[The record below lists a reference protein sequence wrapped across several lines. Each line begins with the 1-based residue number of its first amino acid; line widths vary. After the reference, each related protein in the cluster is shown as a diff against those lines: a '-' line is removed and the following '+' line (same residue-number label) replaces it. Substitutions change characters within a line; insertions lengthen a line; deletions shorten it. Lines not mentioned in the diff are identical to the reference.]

1 MISHE
6 LAFNPDLCGGSKI
19 ISAKIEKLRE
29 ERRKAVAKNGSSNGK
44 KKMPASPVSGTSI
57 GDAFASVGKAII
69 TDVSTPEDQ
78 ITTAEIRMMKKLM
91 KKFNSMDDED
101 GEDDSPINR
110 RKQGKLKRR
119 RRSRG
124 GDDDGN

>member
-1 MISHE
+1 M
-6 LAFNPDLCGGSKI
+6 A
-19 ISAKIEKLRE
+19 
-29 ERRKAVAKNGSSNGK
+29 
-44 KKMPASPVSGTSI
+44 
-57 GDAFASVGKAII
+57 
-69 TDVSTPEDQ
+69 
-78 ITTAEIRMMKKLM
+78 
-91 KKFNSMDDED
+91 KFNSIDNED